1 MEAGSR
7 KYIEVKVLYAATRI
21 TNWFTFLEIRL
32 DKLKVKSWDC
42 FHYRNSSEEALVPFQ
57 SIKIENFWH
66 CTELAHKNF
75 NRQK

>member
-32 DKLKVKSWDC
+32 DKLKVGTV
-42 FHYRNSSEEALVPFQ
+42 FT
-57 SIKIENFWH
+57 
-66 CTELAHKNF
+66 TETH
-75 NRQK
+75 QKKH